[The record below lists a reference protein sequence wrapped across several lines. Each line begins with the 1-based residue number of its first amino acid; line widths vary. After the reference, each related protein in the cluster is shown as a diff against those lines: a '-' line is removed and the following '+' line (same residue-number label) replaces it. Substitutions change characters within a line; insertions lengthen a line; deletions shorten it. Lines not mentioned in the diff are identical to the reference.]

1 MIDEKARILMRKT
14 RTSSAAVSAGEPNE
28 DGIPIRYELPAGAQG
43 VSGWIELCKCEELQP
58 DFPPGERV
66 SMAEVP
72 VSDGA
77 AFAKLSGEVSVGKRY
92 IINLRLGSED
102 IDRSAIVARFSFIA
116 VDKAG

>member
-1 MIDEKARILMRKT
+1 
-14 RTSSAAVSAGEPNE
+14 
-28 DGIPIRYELPAGAQG
+28 
-43 VSGWIELCKCEELQP
+43 
-58 DFPPGERV
+58 
-66 SMAEVP
+66 MAEVP